1 MSANNPIQ
9 WFPGHMTKAKRQMEE
24 NLKKVDLV
32 IEIRDARI
40 PYSSK
45 NPMLEKLIQNKPRL
59 IILSKRDK
67 ADSQMTAQ
75 WIQALEDEQNK
86 VLALDLIRDS
96 YKKTL
101 VSVANELCQALIE
114 KQKRRGIRPR
124 ALRAMV
130 CGIPN
135 VGKSTMI
142 NTLAK
147 RKAAQT
153 ADRPGVTRSLQW
165 IKLDKG
171 LELLDT
177 PGVLWPKFE
186 DPQIGIR
193 LALLG
198 SIRDEVINRD
208 ELVQYALDWLL
219 KKHNGLLEN
228 VYQIESAQ
236 DVWDAMNK
244 IAIKRGYLQKGQID
258 QERLIRSLIK
268 DIRNDVLGPI
278 TWEEPYDRETA

>member
-67 ADSQMTAQ
+67 ADPQMTAQ

-86 VLALDLIRDS
+86 VMALDLIRDS

-153 ADRPGVTRSLQW
+153 ADRPGVTRALQW

-186 DPQIGIR
+186 DPQIGLR

-228 VYQIESAQ
+228 VYQIESVQ

-244 IAIKRGYLQKGQID
+244 IAVKRGYLQKGQID

>member
-67 ADSQMTAQ
+67 ADPQMTAQ

-153 ADRPGVTRSLQW
+153 ADRPGVTRALQW

-186 DPQIGIR
+186 DPQIGLR

-228 VYQIESAQ
+228 VYQIETVQ

>member
-45 NPMLEKLIQNKPRL
+45 NPMLEKLIQKKPRL

-67 ADSQMTAQ
+67 ADPQMTAQ
-75 WIQALEDEQNK
+75 WIQAFEDEQNK

-153 ADRPGVTRSLQW
+153 ADRPGVTRALQW

-186 DPQIGIR
+186 DPQIGLR

-228 VYQIESAQ
+228 VYQIESVQ

-244 IAIKRGYLQKGQID
+244 IAVKRGYLQKGQID

>member
-67 ADSQMTAQ
+67 ADPQMTAQ

-153 ADRPGVTRSLQW
+153 ADRPGVTRALQW

-186 DPQIGIR
+186 DPQIGLR

-198 SIRDEVINRD
+198 AIRDEVINRD
-208 ELVQYALDWLL
+208 ELGQYALDWLL
-219 KKHNGLLEN
+219 KKHNG
-228 VYQIESAQ
+228 
-236 DVWDAMNK
+236 
-244 IAIKRGYLQKGQID
+244 
-258 QERLIRSLIK
+258 
-268 DIRNDVLGPI
+268 
-278 TWEEPYDRETA
+278 

>member
-1 MSANNPIQ
+1 MSSNNPIQ

-67 ADSQMTAQ
+67 ADPQMTAQ

-153 ADRPGVTRSLQW
+153 ADRPGVTRALQW

>member
-1 MSANNPIQ
+1 MTSPNPIQ

-67 ADSQMTAQ
+67 ADPQMTIR
-75 WIQALEDEQNK
+75 WTQALEDEQNK

-101 VSVANELCQALIE
+101 VSFSNELCKALIE

-186 DPQIGIR
+186 DPQIGMR

-208 ELVQYALDWLL
+208 ELVHYALDWLL
-219 KKHNGLLEN
+219 KKHEGLLER
-228 VYQIESAQ
+228 VYQIEPVD
-236 DVWDAMNK
+236 DVWDAMK
-244 IAIKRGYLQKGQID
+244 KVALKRGYLQKGEID

>member
-67 ADSQMTAQ
+67 ADPQMTAQ

-153 ADRPGVTRSLQW
+153 ADRPGVTRALQW

-228 VYQIESAQ
+228 VYQIESVQ

-244 IAIKRGYLQKGQID
+244 IAVKRGYLQKGQID

>member
-67 ADSQMTAQ
+67 ADPQMTTQ

-153 ADRPGVTRSLQW
+153 ADRPGVTRALQW

-186 DPQIGIR
+186 DPQIGLR

-228 VYQIESAQ
+228 VYQIESVQ

-244 IAIKRGYLQKGQID
+244 IAVKRGYLQKGQID

>member
-9 WFPGHMTKAKRQMEE
+9 WFPGHMTKAKRQMED

-67 ADSQMTAQ
+67 ADPQMTAQ

-153 ADRPGVTRSLQW
+153 ADRPGVTRALQW

-228 VYQIESAQ
+228 VYQIESVQ

-244 IAIKRGYLQKGQID
+244 IAVKRGYLQKGQID

>member
-67 ADSQMTAQ
+67 ADPQMTAQ

-153 ADRPGVTRSLQW
+153 ADRPGVTRALQW

-228 VYQIESAQ
+228 VYQIETVQ

>member
-67 ADSQMTAQ
+67 ADPQMTAQ
-75 WIQALEDEQNK
+75 WIQALGDEQNK

-153 ADRPGVTRSLQW
+153 ADRPGVTRALQW

-186 DPQIGIR
+186 DPQIGLR

-228 VYQIESAQ
+228 VYQIESMQ

-244 IAIKRGYLQKGQID
+244 IAVKRGYLQKGQID